1 MPKDSVG
8 GSTDKRIKRICL
20 DDAPTPLVV
29 QGLIDNHKDNYVSRY
44 ERLQR
49 YYEGYNDILA
59 RSKSDTSKP
68 NNKIVSGYASYI
80 VDMAQGFFLGKPV
93 SYYSTNEDLMSSLQ
107 DIFNYNDEQDENSEL
122 SKMAGIKGRAY
133 EIVYVDE
140 EAKVRFNEV
149 DADNIIVVYDTKINP
164 NMNFAIRCFELNN
177 PLDTNGKL
185 MVEVYT
191 KDTIYRYGQGDM
203 GLSLIEEVPHYFGQV
218 PVIEFMNNDEGI
230 GDFERVISLIDAYD
244 KSQSDTAND
253 FEEFTDAF
261 LCLVNMNATED
272 DDIKELA
279 TNKILLL
286 DEAGQAY
293 WLIKEI
299 NDTALENYKNRLKQ
313 DIHKFSKTPDMS
325 DEQFASNASGIAMAY
340 KTLALEQ
347 VMASKERKFKRGLQ
361 KRNELICTI
370 LNIQGNQF
378 DYRDVDIKFTR
389 NVPVNVKEQVETATM
404 LRGFTSD
411 STALTELPMIDDV
424 TLELGKIEQEK
435 TAYKDDGGVDLDIIE
450 VGEE

>member
-1 MPKDSVG
+1 MPKDSAG
-8 GSTDKRIKRICL
+8 GSTDERIKKICL
-20 DDAPTPLVV
+20 DDVPTPLSV
-29 QGLIDNHKDNYVSRY
+29 QALIDNHKDNYVSRY

-49 YYEGYNDILA
+49 YYEGYNDILS

-80 VDMAQGFFLGKPV
+80 VDMAQGYFLGKPV
-93 SYYSTNEDLMSSLQ
+93 SYSSTDEDLMGSLQ

-122 SKMAGIKGRAY
+122 TKMAGIKGRAY

-149 DADNIIVVYDTKINP
+149 DADNIIVAYDTKINP
-164 NMNFAIRCFELNN
+164 NINFAIRYFELNN
-177 PLDTNGKL
+177 PLNSNGIL
-185 MVEVYT
+185 MADVYT
-191 KDTIYRYGQGDM
+191 KDTIYRYQQGDM
-203 GLSLIEEVPHYFGQV
+203 GLNLIEEVPHYFGQV
-218 PVIEFMNNDEGI
+218 PIIEFMNNDEGI

-272 DDIKELA
+272 EDIKKLA
-279 TNKILLL
+279 TDKILLL
-286 DEAGQAY
+286 DKEGQAY

-299 NDTALENYKNRLKQ
+299 NDIALENYKNRLKQ

-361 KRNELICTI
+361 KRIELICTI

-404 LRGFTSD
+404 LRGFTSY
-411 STALTELPMIDDV
+411 STALTELPMVDDV
-424 TLELGKIEQEK
+424 TLELEKMEQEK
-435 TAYKDDGGVDLDIIE
+435 AAYEASGGVDLDAIE